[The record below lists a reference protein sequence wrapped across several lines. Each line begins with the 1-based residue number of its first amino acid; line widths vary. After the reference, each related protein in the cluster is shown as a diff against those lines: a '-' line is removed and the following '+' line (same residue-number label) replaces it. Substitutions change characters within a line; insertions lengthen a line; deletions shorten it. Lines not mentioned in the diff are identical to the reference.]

1 MKEKEYVDKLIS
13 LARRKTFYRNKYPY
27 NLGLVSPPKS
37 IETFRACNG
46 NILKNY
52 NPYEEVVQSFD
63 CSNLVKALVNGY
75 DINKM
80 AFGYFQRTLSA
91 TGDCTEKKLLEQCT
105 DISSD
110 FSKLGNQCR
119 LLYMSGHIGT
129 YLGMEV
135 DGKYNV
141 VECTCG
147 ELGNGVCFSW
157 VDKDGTRRTKKGGA
171 KCKKSWSK
179 HGLMTKWLSYAPQ
192 GSNSGE
198 NAQGDK
204 TTAQKVYFVKKGDT
218 LSSIAKTN
226 KLTLA
231 KLISYNPQIKNIN
244 KISIGQKIYL
254 SADVKEE
261 YYIVKS
267 GDTLNSI
274 ARKFNMSLATL
285 LGLNPDIKNPN
296 LIRVNDKIR
305 IK

>member
-37 IETFRACNG
+37 TKEFKACNG

-80 AFGYFQRTLSA
+80 TVGYFQRTLSA

-192 GSNSGE
+192 GSNSNEKPKVDYSKYPTLQMKIDPKTKAYLTRGE
-198 NAQGDK
+198 YVK
-204 TTAQKVYFVKKGDT
+204 IMQKLLKAKGCDPNGIDGIFGKDTKSALKKFQQTNTDING
-218 LSSIAKTN
+218 N
-226 KLTLA
+226 KLVVDC
-231 KLISYNPQIKNIN
+231 IC
-244 KISIGQKIYL
+244 GQKTW
-254 SADVKEE
+254 
-261 YYIVKS
+261 
-267 GDTLNSI
+267 G
-274 ARKFNMSLATL
+274 SLY
-285 LGLNPDIKNPN
+285 K
-296 LIRVNDKIR
+296 
-305 IK
+305 

>member
-37 IETFRACNG
+37 TKEFKACNG

-192 GSNSGE
+192 GSNSSEKPKVDYSKYPVLKKGSTGKYVKIV
-198 NAQGDK
+198 QQLLVDK
-204 TTAQKVYFVKKGDT
+204 GYDPKGVDGIFGNGCLACVKKYQSENLDING
-218 LSSIAKTN
+218 K
-226 KLTLA
+226 KLVVDGMV
-231 KLISYNPQIKNIN
+231 
-244 KISIGQKIYL
+244 GQKTW
-254 SADVKEE
+254 
-261 YYIVKS
+261 
-267 GDTLNSI
+267 G
-274 ARKFNMSLATL
+274 SLY
-285 LGLNPDIKNPN
+285 K
-296 LIRVNDKIR
+296 
-305 IK
+305 

>member
-37 IETFRACNG
+37 TKEFKACNG

-80 AFGYFQRTLSA
+80 TVGYFQRTLSA

-179 HGLMTKWLSYAPQ
+179 HGLMTKWLSYALQAPN
-192 GSNSGE
+192 SNE
-198 NAQGDK
+198 K
-204 TTAQKVYFVKKGDT
+204 PKVDYSTYPILKKGSTGKYVKIMQQLLVDKGYDPKGVDGIFGNNT
-218 LSSIAKTN
+218 LTAVKNYQKNNTDINGK
-226 KLTLA
+226 KLVVDGCV
-231 KLISYNPQIKNIN
+231 
-244 KISIGQKIYL
+244 GQKTW
-254 SADVKEE
+254 
-261 YYIVKS
+261 
-267 GDTLNSI
+267 G
-274 ARKFNMSLATL
+274 SLY
-285 LGLNPDIKNPN
+285 K
-296 LIRVNDKIR
+296 
-305 IK
+305 

>member
-37 IETFRACNG
+37 TTQFKACNG

-52 NPYEEVVQSFD
+52 NPYEENVQSFD

-80 AFGYFQRTLSA
+80 TVGYFQRTLSA

-129 YLGMEV
+129 YLGMEI

-192 GSNSGE
+192 APNSNE
-198 NAQGDK
+198 K
-204 TTAQKVYFVKKGDT
+204 PKVDISAYPILKKGSTGKYVKILQQLLVDKGYDPKGIDGIFGNNT
-218 LSSIAKTN
+218 LTAVKN
-226 KLTLA
+226 FQRNNYDVNGKKLVVDGCV
-231 KLISYNPQIKNIN
+231 
-244 KISIGQKIYL
+244 GQKTWGALY
-254 SADVKEE
+254 K
-261 YYIVKS
+261 
-267 GDTLNSI
+267 
-274 ARKFNMSLATL
+274 
-285 LGLNPDIKNPN
+285 
-296 LIRVNDKIR
+296 
-305 IK
+305 

>member
-13 LARRKTFYRNKYPY
+13 LARRRTFYRNKYPY

-37 IETFRACNG
+37 IEKFRACNG
-46 NILKNY
+46 NILINY

-80 AFGYFQRTLSA
+80 TVGYFQRTLSA

-157 VDKDGTRRTKKGGA
+157 VDKDGTRRTKKGGS

-192 GSNSGE
+192 GSNSSEKPKVDYSKYPVLKKGSTGKYVKIL
-198 NAQGDK
+198 QQLLVDK
-204 TTAQKVYFVKKGDT
+204 GYDPKGVDGIFGNGCLACVKKYQKENTDING
-218 LSSIAKTN
+218 K
-226 KLTLA
+226 KLVVDGMV
-231 KLISYNPQIKNIN
+231 
-244 KISIGQKIYL
+244 GQKTW
-254 SADVKEE
+254 
-261 YYIVKS
+261 
-267 GDTLNSI
+267 G
-274 ARKFNMSLATL
+274 SLY
-285 LGLNPDIKNPN
+285 K
-296 LIRVNDKIR
+296 
-305 IK
+305 

>member
-1 MKEKEYVDKLIS
+1 MKEKEYVEKLIS
-13 LARRKTFYRNKYPY
+13 LARRRTFYRNKYPY

-37 IETFRACNG
+37 TKEFKACNG

-80 AFGYFQRTLSA
+80 TVGYFQRTLSA

-119 LLYMSGHIGT
+119 LLYLSGHIGT

-192 GSNSGE
+192 VSNPNEKPKVDYSKYPVLKRGSKGE
-198 NAQGDK
+198 H
-204 TTAQKVYFVKKGDT
+204 VYTLQRLLVGKGYDPKGIDGIFGPGCEAAVKKFQSENTDT
-218 LSSIAKTN
+218 DGKKLVVDGYVGPKTWGALY
-226 KLTLA
+226 K
-231 KLISYNPQIKNIN
+231 
-244 KISIGQKIYL
+244 
-254 SADVKEE
+254 
-261 YYIVKS
+261 
-267 GDTLNSI
+267 
-274 ARKFNMSLATL
+274 
-285 LGLNPDIKNPN
+285 
-296 LIRVNDKIR
+296 
-305 IK
+305 

>member
-179 HGLMTKWLSYAPQ
+179 HGLMTKWLSYTPQ
-192 GSNSGE
+192 ASNSPS
-198 NAQGDK
+198 K
-204 TTAQKVYFVKKGDT
+204 PKVDYSKYPILKKGSTGKYVKILQQLLVDKGYDPKGVDGIFGNNT
-218 LSSIAKTN
+218 LTAVKNYQKKNTDINGK
-226 KLTLA
+226 KLVVDGCV
-231 KLISYNPQIKNIN
+231 
-244 KISIGQKIYL
+244 GQKTW
-254 SADVKEE
+254 
-261 YYIVKS
+261 
-267 GDTLNSI
+267 G
-274 ARKFNMSLATL
+274 SLY
-285 LGLNPDIKNPN
+285 K
-296 LIRVNDKIR
+296 
-305 IK
+305 

>member
-37 IETFRACNG
+37 TKEFKACNG

-80 AFGYFQRTLSA
+80 TVGYFQRTLSA
-91 TGDCTEKKLLEQCT
+91 TSDCTEKKLLEQCT

-192 GSNSGE
+192 GSNSSEKPKVDYSKYPVLKKGSTGKYVKIM
-198 NAQGDK
+198 QQLLVDK
-204 TTAQKVYFVKKGDT
+204 GYDPKGVDGIFGNGCLACVKKYQKENVDVNG
-218 LSSIAKTN
+218 K
-226 KLTLA
+226 KLVVDGMV
-231 KLISYNPQIKNIN
+231 
-244 KISIGQKIYL
+244 GQKTW
-254 SADVKEE
+254 
-261 YYIVKS
+261 
-267 GDTLNSI
+267 G
-274 ARKFNMSLATL
+274 SLY
-285 LGLNPDIKNPN
+285 K
-296 LIRVNDKIR
+296 
-305 IK
+305 

>member
-1 MKEKEYVDKLIS
+1 M
-13 LARRKTFYRNKYPY
+13 ARRKTFYRNKYPY

-37 IETFRACNG
+37 TKEFKACNG

-192 GSNSGE
+192 GSNSSEKPKVDYSKYPVLKKGSTGKYVKIV
-198 NAQGDK
+198 QQLLVDK
-204 TTAQKVYFVKKGDT
+204 GYDPKGVDGIFGNGCLACVKKYQSENLDING
-218 LSSIAKTN
+218 K
-226 KLTLA
+226 KLVVDGMV
-231 KLISYNPQIKNIN
+231 
-244 KISIGQKIYL
+244 GQKTW
-254 SADVKEE
+254 
-261 YYIVKS
+261 
-267 GDTLNSI
+267 G
-274 ARKFNMSLATL
+274 SLY
-285 LGLNPDIKNPN
+285 K
-296 LIRVNDKIR
+296 
-305 IK
+305 